1 MIFRATK
8 AVAAIAEE
16 VGSGV
21 VEEKAANN
29 APKNGSHK
37 VQIFGNLLR
46 DQDFCK
52 RVGPL
57 ALIWLCA

>member
-16 VGSGV
+16 VGSDV
-21 VEEKAANN
+21 MEEKAANR

-46 DQDFCK
+46 DQDF
-52 RVGPL
+52 L
-57 ALIWLCA
+57 